1 MKRTLALTGLML
13 SQPFVLCAEEA
24 GRAELN
30 MLQTVLTGNFGIF
43 LGLALTVWGIFKAF
57 AKGETGGG
65 ILLIIC
71 GVALTIFPGVFNVA
85 SSIVNPIV
93 TAITTG

>member
-1 MKRTLALTGLML
+1 
-13 SQPFVLCAEEA
+13 
-24 GRAELN
+24 
-30 MLQTVLTGNFGIF
+30 MLQTLLTGNFGMF
-43 LGLALTVWGIFKAF
+43 LGLGLTIWGIFKAF
-57 AKGETGGG
+57 TQGETGSG